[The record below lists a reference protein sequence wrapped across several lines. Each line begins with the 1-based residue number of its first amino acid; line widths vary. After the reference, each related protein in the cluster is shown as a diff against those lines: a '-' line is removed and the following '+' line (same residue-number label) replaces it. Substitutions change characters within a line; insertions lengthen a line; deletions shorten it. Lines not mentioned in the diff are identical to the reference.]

1 MKTRILIITILA
13 LALAA
18 CTSPPPAETDTPE
31 IPTVEMAEVTVYFM
45 DEARFAVGTEPY
57 EVGVIRELHPDAFL
71 PRLALQ
77 AYFDGPT
84 EGEAAE
90 GLVQVLSGCTGFS
103 DLQIEDSIARVY
115 LTGPCS
121 SGGSTYTI
129 TAPIMKTLKQFD
141 EIEYVKLY
149 NADGGTEQP
158 VGPSDSIPFSLE
170 P

>member
-1 MKTRILIITILA
+1 MKTRSLIISMLV

-18 CTSPPPAETDTPE
+18 CTAPPPDETDTPDV
-31 IPTVEMAEVTVYFM
+31 PKVEMAEVTIYFM
-45 DEARFAVGTEPY
+45 DEARFSVGTEPY
-57 EVGVIRELHPDAFL
+57 EVGVIREFHPDAFL

-84 EGEAAE
+84 EEEAAQ
-90 GLVQVLSGCTGFS
+90 GLAQILSGCTGFS
-103 DLQIEDSIARVY
+103 DLQVEDGIARVY

-129 TAPIMKTLKQFD
+129 AAPIMKTLKQFD
-141 EIEYVKLY
+141 EIEYIKIY
-149 NADGGTEQP
+149 DADGGTEEP
-158 VGPSDSIPFSLE
+158 FGPSDSIPFSLE